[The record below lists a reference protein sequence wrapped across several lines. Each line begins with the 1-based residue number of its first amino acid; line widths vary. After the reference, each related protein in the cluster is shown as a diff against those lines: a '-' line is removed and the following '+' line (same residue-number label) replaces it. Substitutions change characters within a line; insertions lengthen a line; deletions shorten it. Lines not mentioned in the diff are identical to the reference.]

1 MQQEIRFATFNV
13 CNLALPGMTFYDN
26 LPPYTPEDFEAKL
39 NWLAHKIDEIDA
51 DVIAFQEIFSQSALR
66 DVLARTSNYREAH
79 HAGFDPDPAI
89 EPLTPSVAL
98 VSRLPFAAAPA
109 TYHGLPPAL
118 LASLAPQ
125 AAPLTRF
132 TRPLLHVPVQ
142 LTPQLKANVLVV
154 HLKSKRPDYLDGEDE
169 SNPALFD
176 LASLRS
182 LYRRGIEAVGLRHVL
197 DGLMRDDDHV
207 PLVVMGDFNDIAE
220 SVTSQLVMGAGRPQ
234 LELDSFEAGFGRR
247 LFDSY
252 RIQERRD
259 FSRDVGYSHVHEGVF
274 HTIDHVLVS
283 KEFHPEW
290 PGAVGAVREVAYI
303 NDHIHLDDP
312 QASDHGAVLVR
323 LALRDTGE
331 SADQFVPLPWGETV
345 P

>member
-13 CNLALPGMTFYDN
+13 CNLALPGVTFYDN
-26 LPPYTPEDFEAKL
+26 VPPYTPEEFEAKL
-39 NWLAHKIDEIDA
+39 DWLARKIDEIDA
-51 DVIAFQEIFSQSALR
+51 DVIAFQEVFAQSALR
-66 DVLARTSNYREAH
+66 DVLARTRHYREAH

-109 TYHGLPPAL
+109 AYHGLPPAL

-125 AAPLTRF
+125 SAPLTRF
-132 TRPLLHVPVQ
+132 TRPLLHVRVQ
-142 LTPQLKANVLVV
+142 VTPGLAVNMLVV
-154 HLKSKRPDYLDGEDE
+154 HLKSKRPDYLAGEDE
-169 SNPALFD
+169 LNPSLYD

-197 DGLMRDDDHV
+197 DGLLRDDHA
-207 PLVVMGDFNDIAE
+207 PLILMGDFNDIAE
-220 SVTSQLVMGAGRPQ
+220 SVTTQLVAGAGRPQ
-234 LELDSFEAGFGRR
+234 AADDDGFSLR

-252 RIQERRD
+252 RIQARRD
-259 FSRDVGYSHVHEGVF
+259 FSRDVGYSHQHEGTF

-283 KEFHPEW
+283 KEFHPDW
-290 PGAVGAVREVAYI
+290 PDATGAVIEVAYI
-303 NDHIHLDDP
+303 NDHLHLGHP

-323 LALRDTGE
+323 LALHEAATSQVSNG
-331 SADQFVPLPWGETV
+331 PLGDAFP
-345 P
+345 

>member
-13 CNLALPGMTFYDN
+13 CNLALPGVSFYDN
-26 LPPYTPEDFEAKL
+26 VPPYTPEEYEAKL
-39 NWLAHKIDEIDA
+39 NWLACKIDEIDA

-66 DVLARTSNYREAH
+66 NVLARTRHYREAH

-98 VSRLPFAAAPA
+98 VSRLPFAATPA
-109 TYHGLPPAL
+109 SYHGLPPAV

-125 AAPLTRF
+125 TLPLTRF

-142 LTPQLKANVLVV
+142 ITAELKVNVLVV
-154 HLKSKRPDYLDGEDE
+154 HLKSKRPDYLDGEDILD
-169 SNPALFD
+169 PGLYD

-207 PLVVMGDFNDIAE
+207 PLMVMGDFNDIAE
-220 SVTSQLVMGAGRPQ
+220 SVTTQLVMGVGRPQ
-234 LELDSFEAGFGRR
+234 PDPADFSLR

-252 RIQERRD
+252 RIQEQRD
-259 FSRDVGYSHVHEGVF
+259 FSRDVGYSHLHEGRF

-283 KEFHPEW
+283 REFHPDW
-290 PGAVGAVREVAYI
+290 PDAVGAVTEVAYV
-303 NDHIHLDDP
+303 NDHIHLHDP
-312 QASDHGAVLVR
+312 QASDHGAVVVR
-323 LALRDTGE
+323 LTLHDAAAIPA
-331 SADQFVPLPWGETV
+331 SAGPLGDAFP
-345 P
+345 

>member
-13 CNLALPGMTFYDN
+13 CNLALPGVTFYDN
-26 LPPYTPEDFEAKL
+26 LPPYTPEEFEAKL
-39 NWLAHKIDEIDA
+39 NWLARKIDEIDA
-51 DVIAFQEIFSQSALR
+51 DVIAFQEVFAQSALR

-79 HAGFDPDPAI
+79 HAGFDPDPTI

-109 TYHGLPPAL
+109 SYHGLPPAL

-132 TRPLLHVPVQ
+132 TRPLLHVQVQ
-142 LTPQLKANVLVV
+142 LSEQVTANVLVV
-154 HLKSKRPDYLDGEDE
+154 HLKSKRPDYLPGEDE
-169 SNPALFD
+169 SDPALYD

-182 LYRRGIEAVGLRHVL
+182 LYRRGIEAVGLRHVI
-197 DGLMRDDDHV
+197 DGLLPADGAM
-207 PLVVMGDFNDIAE
+207 PLIVMGDFNDIAE
-220 SVTSQLVMGAGRPQ
+220 SVTTQLVMGAGRPQ
-234 LELDSFEAGFGRR
+234 PGMDSSGDRFGRR

-252 RIQERRD
+252 RIQARRD
-259 FSRDVGYSHVHEGVF
+259 CTRDVGYSHIHEGVF

-283 KEFHPEW
+283 KELHPGW
-290 PGAVGAVREVAYI
+290 PDAVGAVAEVAYA
-303 NDHIHLDDP
+303 NDHIHLNNP

-323 LALRDTGE
+323 LVLRDGAGQAE
-331 SADQFVPLPWGETV
+331 EFVPLPWGETF